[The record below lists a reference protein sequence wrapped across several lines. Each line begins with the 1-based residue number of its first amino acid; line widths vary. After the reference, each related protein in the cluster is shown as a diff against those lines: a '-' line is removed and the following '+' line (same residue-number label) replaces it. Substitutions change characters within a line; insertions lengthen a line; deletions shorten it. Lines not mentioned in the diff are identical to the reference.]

1 MHETGIVQEMFDL
14 LQEEYP
20 TRFNDIVKV
29 QLEAGLLSNIQ
40 PILIQ
45 NAFEAYVLDHGQF
58 QNTELEVK
66 VLPILA
72 FCDTCKQSF
81 EVIFHR
87 FVCACGKASEQVLQ
101 GEELRI
107 TQVTFKTKEHEQYN
121 NA

>member
-1 MHETGIVQEMFDL
+1 MHETGIIQEMFDL

-20 TRFNDIVKV
+20 TRFQEIVKV

-45 NAFEAYVLDHGQF
+45 NAFEAYVLDHQRF
-58 QNTELEVK
+58 QSVELEVK

-72 FCDTCKQSF
+72 FCDACKLSF
-81 EVIFHR
+81 EVVFHR
-87 FVCACGKASEQVLQ
+87 FVCSCGKPSDKVVQ

-107 TQVTFKTKEHEQYN
+107 TQIIFKSKEHE
-121 NA
+121 